1 MLNQYFEANKEML
14 LGIYDKCSAM
24 VIDVIECFI
33 NDGVRLKSEPL
44 LMKLL
49 HDDVEEV
56 AGVLET
62 IFRH

>member
-1 MLNQYFEANKEML
+1 ML

-24 VIDVIECFI
+24 VIDVIECFV